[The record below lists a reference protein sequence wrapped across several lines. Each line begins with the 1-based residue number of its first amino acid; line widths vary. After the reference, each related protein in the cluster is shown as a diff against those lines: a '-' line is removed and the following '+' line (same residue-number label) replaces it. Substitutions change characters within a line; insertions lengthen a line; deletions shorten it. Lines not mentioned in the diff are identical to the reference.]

1 MKQLTDIKIATAIVL
16 DKKITDETHVK
27 LSRFYSDISRYFHAE
42 SLCFFYYDDDD
53 LNARRML
60 LKAAALED
68 YHQSFTYLLW
78 VRGIDKVSLSSLRRM
93 VGAVQSGNV
102 LSPASTQMSSSA
114 ATVIVSP
121 FDVILAE
128 AGAIRDL
135 VRKHDEYAWFT
146 APGSQLLRDGWTP
159 PISPEEALCLNLNA
173 LGHQVQSISLTT
185 DEDDYVRPFRF
196 SGGVQYLPAF
206 HLRATNVMNVHTE
219 MAIITKTAALVKD
232 LFKKK
237 AVAIYGAGTV
247 ATALLPLLG
256 ETVRLVVDKNLAGK
270 QLMGLNIAPPEALKT
285 HNHDVDSILITP
297 IGREADIRKYLQEL
311 LGADYDDRKIIGLDS
326 YRETTDGNIK
336 KTSVL
341 ISTETEAPYVAPLKA
356 PATNLKK
363 TRQRNITKRGVLYV
377 GYLCNVRCVFCYYAY
392 TPAKDWH
399 TIEECKKD
407 AHQYR
412 AVYGNECVDITGGEP
427 TVYPHIFELL
437 DYCKEIGLTPTL
449 ITNMQAL
456 ARKEKALK
464 FKEYGVYDFL
474 CSIHALGDTYDD
486 LTKVR
491 GSWKNVLTAL
501 ENLQAIDMKWRA
513 NCTMTA
519 VNRHQLRTI
528 AELVHDAGGRVINFI
543 NYNPFGEW
551 STKMDIDF
559 QSRHLEI
566 TPYLK
571 EALDYCDSVGLEAN
585 VRYLPFCIMKGHEN
599 KCYNYPQLSYDI
611 HEWDYCSWFCV
622 DTRNISY
629 HVPEYIRSIFK
640 SEAEYHLY
648 IANKVK
654 RDGFCQSDRCMFC
667 SVGFICDGFTN
678 QYASRF
684 GTDEMQPYPGKI
696 ITDPTWFIRNQD
708 KVVD

>member
-1 MKQLTDIKIATAIVL
+1 MKQLTDIKIAAAIVL
-16 DKKITDETHVK
+16 DKGVSDETR
-27 LSRFYSDISRYFHAE
+27 LRLNGFYSELSCYFHAE
-42 SLCFFYYDDDD
+42 SLCFFYYDGDD
-53 LNARRML
+53 LNARRTL
-60 LKAAALED
+60 LKAAILED

-78 VRGIDKVSLSSLRRM
+78 VRGIDNASLSSLRRM
-93 VGAVQSGNV
+93 VSAAQSGDV
-102 LSPASTQMSSSA
+102 LSPVSTQTSSSA

-121 FDVILAE
+121 FDVILAD
-128 AGAIRDL
+128 AAAIRDL
-135 VRKHDEYAWFT
+135 ACKYTEDAWFT
-146 APGSQLLRDGWTP
+146 AADGKM
-159 PISPEEALCLNLNA
+159 SPEEALCINLKA
-173 LGHQVQSISLTT
+173 LGHKVHSITLTT
-185 DEDDYVRPFRF
+185 NEDDYVRPFKF
-196 SGGVQYLPAF
+196 SSGVQYLPAF
-206 HLRATNVMNVHTE
+206 HLRATKTMTVHTE
-219 MAIITKTAALVKD
+219 MAIITKTAALIKD
-232 LFKKK
+232 ILKKK
-237 AVAIYGAGTV
+237 AIAIYGAGTV
-247 ATALLPLLG
+247 ATSLLPLLG
-256 ETVRLVVDKNLAGK
+256 ETVRLVVDKNLAGN
-270 QLMGLNIAPPEALKT
+270 QLMGLNIAPTEALKT
-285 HNHDVDSILITP
+285 HNHDIDSIVITP
-297 IGREADIRKYLQEL
+297 LGREADIRKYLQEL
-311 LGADYDDRKIIGLDS
+311 LGDQYDDHKIIGLDS
-326 YRETTDGNIK
+326 YRDTTDGSVK

-341 ISTETEAPYVAPLKA
+341 SNTETEAPYVASFRA
-356 PATNLKK
+356 PAANLKK

-399 TIEECKKD
+399 SLQECKKD

-412 AVYGNECVDITGGEP
+412 TVYGNECVDITGGEP

-437 DYCKEIGLTPTL
+437 DYCKEIELTPTL

-456 ARKEKALK
+456 AKKEKALK

-486 LTKVR
+486 LTKVK
-491 GSWKNVLTAL
+491 GSWKNVMTAL
-501 ENLQAIDMKWRA
+501 ENLHAIDMKWRA

-528 AELVHDAGGRVINFI
+528 AELVYDAGGRVINFI

-559 QSRHLEI
+559 QSRHFEI

-629 HVPEYIRSIFK
+629 HVPKYIRSIFK
-640 SEAEYHLY
+640 SEDEYHLY

-684 GTDEMQPYPGKI
+684 GTDEMQPYQGKI
-696 ITDPTWFIRNQD
+696 ITDPAWFIRNQD
-708 KVVD
+708 KVVDE

>member
-1 MKQLTDIKIATAIVL
+1 MKQPSDIKIAAAIVL
-16 DKKITDETHVK
+16 DKNATEETRLRVHE
-27 LSRFYSDISRYFHAE
+27 FYLELSRYFHAE
-42 SLCFFYYDDDD
+42 SFCFFHHDDDAIR
-53 LNARRML
+53 ARRTL

-68 YHQSFTYLLW
+68 YHQTFTYLLW
-78 VRGIDKVSLSSLRRM
+78 VRGIDKASLSTLRQM
-93 VGAVQSGNV
+93 VNVAESCDAGN
-102 LSPASTQMSSSA
+102 AI
-114 ATVIVSP
+114 IVAP
-121 FDVILAE
+121 FDAILAD
-128 AGAIRDL
+128 AAAIRDL
-135 VRKHDEYAWFT
+135 VCKHAEESWFT
-146 APGSQLLRDGWTP
+146 ATDDHA
-159 PISPEEALCLNLNA
+159 SPEEALCLNLKT
-173 LGHQVQSISLTT
+173 LGYRVQSISLTT
-185 DEDDYVRPFRF
+185 DGNDDYIRPFKF
-196 SGGVQYLPAF
+196 SAGVQYLPGF
-206 HLRATNVMNVHTE
+206 HLREARTITVHTE
-219 MAIITKTAALVKD
+219 MAIITKTAALLRD
-232 LFKKK
+232 SLRKK
-237 AVAIYGAGTV
+237 AIAIYGAGTV
-247 ATALLPLLG
+247 ATSLLPVLG
-256 ETVRLVVDKNLAGK
+256 ETVKLVVDKNLAGK
-270 QLMGLNIAPPEALKT
+270 QFMGRTIAHPNALKDYT
-285 HNHDVDSILITP
+285 RDIDSILITP
-297 IGREADIRKYLQEL
+297 LGREAEIRKYIGQL
-311 LGADYDDRKIIGLDS
+311 LGDQYDDGKVIGFDS
-326 YRETTDGNIK
+326 YRDSANGNAK
-336 KTSVL
+336 KTTVL
-341 ISTETEAPYVAPLKA
+341 DSTDTEALPSTAPFIR
-356 PATNLKK
+356 PATNLTK
-363 TRQRNITKRGVLYV
+363 TRQRSITKRGVLYV

-412 AVYGNECVDITGGEP
+412 TLYDNDWVDITGGEP

-456 ARKEKALK
+456 AKKDKALK

-486 LTKVR
+486 LTKVK
-491 GSWKNVLTAL
+491 GSWKNVMTAL
-501 ENLQAIDMKWRA
+501 ENLHAIDMKWRA

-528 AELVHDAGGRVINFI
+528 AELVYNAGGRVINFI

-559 QSRHLEI
+559 QSRHFEI

-571 EALDYCDSVGLEAN
+571 EALDYCDEVGLEAN

-599 KCYNYPQLSYDI
+599 KCYNYPQLSYDS
-611 HEWDYCSWFCV
+611 HEWDYCSWFCM
-622 DTRNISY
+622 DTRNIAY
-629 HVPEYIRSIFK
+629 HVPEHIRSIFK

-648 IANKVK
+648 VANKVK

-667 SVGFICDGFTN
+667 AAGFICDGFTT

-708 KVVD
+708 KVVDE